1 MSARAGERDVTIGGA
16 DEDNFVAPFQTV
28 RARVLGRLVR
38 LGDVV
43 DTVLTR
49 HDYAEPV
56 SRMLGEAL
64 ALSSLLGV
72 ALAGEG
78 KFTLQTRSDGAL
90 RFMVV
95 NFVAPGQIRG
105 YASIDPDR
113 MALLGDAAKVQQSQ
127 LLGSGHLALTLE
139 PGGEQTRYQGIV
151 ELDGST
157 LTGAAHS
164 YFRNSEQLPTL
175 VRLAV
180 ARHYDAAR
188 GGWRWRA
195 GGLLVQQIP
204 AAGSSAIRAGLAPG
218 ETADDD
224 VEADAAEDWNRVST
238 LAATVEDH
246 ELTDPLLPADRLL
259 YRLFHEEGVRVMPR
273 IAMTA
278 RCTCSRDRVGVI
290 LRGFR
295 ADELAEMREA
305 DGAVSVKCE
314 YCTTTYRFREDLSEA
329 E

>member
-1 MSARAGERDVTIGGA
+1 MTTRAGERDVRMDDAG
-16 DEDNFVAPFQTV
+16 EDNFVAPFQTV
-28 RARVLGRLVR
+28 KARVLGRLVR

-95 NFVAPGQIRG
+95 NFVAPGQLRG
-105 YASIDPDR
+105 YASIDPGR
-113 MALLGDAAKVQQSQ
+113 MAKLGEPGKVLQSQ

-180 ARHYDAAR
+180 ARHYDAAH

-204 AAGSSAIRAGLAPG
+204 AAGSSALRAGLAPG
-218 ETADDD
+218 EQPDDD
-224 VEADAAEDWNRVST
+224 VEADAAEDWNRVSL

-273 IAMTA
+273 VAMSA
-278 RCTCSRDRVGVI
+278 QCTCSRDRVSVM
-290 LRGFR
+290 LKGFR
-295 ADELAEMREA
+295 AEELVDMREA
-305 DGAVSVKCE
+305 DGAISVTCE
-314 YCTTTYRFREDLSEA
+314 YCTTTYRFGEGGSGVE
-329 E
+329 